1 MKLVELPFK
10 NREVGLNRRRVGEDG
25 RQPGAEATQLVE
37 PRAIERVPRL
47 VERRHVIV
55 LVNDRRDAILPA
67 VRREQFAM
75 IVLDRVDLVVGPG
88 SRLQLRLTRLDH
100 LEDESRATSP
110 AARTSCFGAHNR

>member
-1 MKLVELPFK
+1 
-10 NREVGLNRRRVGEDG
+10 
-25 RQPGAEATQLVE
+25 
-37 PRAIERVPRL
+37 
-47 VERRHVIV
+47 
-55 LVNDRRDAILPA
+55 
-67 VRREQFAM
+67 M